1 MIAAR
6 RLTLPA
12 ILALLTLLVTSAVA
26 QPQGDRR
33 ERPAEGGNAGALAF
47 LLLNERVRKD
57 IELVDHQE
65 ARLQKIGEEFGKE
78 MRRLSS
84 GMRGLSPDERQARL
98 AEMQAARERLDETV
112 ADVLLPHQWD
122 RLHQIQIHQLMRR
135 QGTGGALAN
144 EALAETLGIT
154 PEQQQRLR
162 AKQEKVAK
170 DVQKRIAEIHREARD
185 EVLSVLTPTQR
196 KKLEEMLG
204 EPFDTQVER

>member
-1 MIAAR
+1 
-6 RLTLPA
+6 
-12 ILALLTLLVTSAVA
+12 
-26 QPQGDRR
+26 
-33 ERPAEGGNAGALAF
+33 
-47 LLLNERVRKD
+47 
-57 IELVDHQE
+57 
-65 ARLQKIGEEFGKE
+65 
-78 MRRLSS
+78 
-84 GMRGLSPDERQARL
+84 MRGLSPDERQARL

-170 DVQKRIAEIHREARD
+170 DVQKRIAEIHREARE